1 MTIFDYVVLAIVGLS
16 IFFSVM
22 RGFVREAL
30 ALIGWVAAFFVAKT
44 YTLELAPLLP
54 KAIPTETLQYLAGF
68 IILFLATLLV
78 SSLLAIALSQ
88 VFEKVGLS
96 WLDRGLGA
104 VSGSLRGVMIVG
116 VMVFLSG
123 LTDLPKDAAWRSA
136 MFSAPLEAMVLSAM
150 PWMPKAIADR
160 VKFDS

>member
-104 VSGSLRGVMIVG
+104 VFGSLRGVMIVG